1 METKIENKEIEFDI
15 TKALIVIEK
24 DSDLNDM
31 FRSKFGTEFN
41 LIHASI
47 NSGSGLKPQAE
58 DYIKSLFDKI
68 IVESSRL
75 TNLYLSLAN
84 DVKVTPKVASEGVK
98 VESEGVKEKKV
109 VNKKRWGLKAISDD
123 VKRFFN
129 GKGKQIHSTGK
140 KVQEL
145 KKIFTR
151 LEMKMW
157 NERYSS
163 ETLTDDQL
171 REISGAIETFNKKI
185 DSIVK
190 PKK

>member
-1 METKIENKEIEFDI
+1 
-15 TKALIVIEK
+15 
-24 DSDLNDM
+24 M
-31 FRSKFGTEFN
+31 FRNKFGTDFN
-41 LIHASI
+41 LIHATI
-47 NSGSGLKPQAE
+47 NSGSGLNPKAE
-58 DYIKSLFDKI
+58 DYIKSLFDGI
-68 IVESSRL
+68 ILESSRL
-75 TNLYLSLAN
+75 KKLYLSLDT
-84 DVKVTPKVASEGVK
+84 DVKVPVKVASEGVNEG
-98 VESEGVKEKKV
+98 VNEGVKEKKV

-123 VKRFFN
+123 IKRFFN